1 MQVGAALLTEDS
13 RSFSRSP
20 SVKIFLVANDRR
32 GGDLPHPFKGY
43 KSDIFWG

>member
-20 SVKIFLVANDRR
+20 STVKLFPVV
-32 GGDLPHPFKGY
+32 
-43 KSDIFWG
+43 KSS